1 MSDIHVTRELLRAV
15 ASGKLPPR
23 ALTEIGWRHL
33 LRLCPYCSEEVAA
46 FQRERAAPAS
56 YDAAFRV
63 LPVVLEKQ
71 AADLEA
77 KTAAARKDLRE
88 LLRLAPEERLRRI
101 HRASNRFRG
110 VTLARLLLDAAKKY
124 MPAEPQTVHELAE
137 AAEAVLLRT
146 PDSPGLYDLFA
157 RAVAYRANAKRAQGD
172 LLAAGDTLRHA
183 RGLIRNKGA
192 TDPLVF
198 AEVDWIEGALLR
210 DQRQLKEAEELLVRA
225 VNLYGLTGTREEAAQ
240 PLITLGLL
248 YYDRDDTQKAI
259 EVTRAAAEM
268 MGPKAD
274 PRVYLCTRHNLTLFL
289 AESGDYQAAADA
301 LQEDEKL
308 YRRFPDLWT
317 NLRQTWLKGKID
329 LGLGALEKA
338 EPQLIEARNGFIAQG
353 IGYDAAMVSLDLALV
368 YLQQG
373 RAENL
378 KELAGEMHQI
388 FAAGDVHREAMAA
401 LLLFEDAARQEK
413 LTVKIVEDL
422 ASYLKRARHTPGLR
436 FRVPLPS

>member
-1 MSDIHVTRELLRAV
+1 LSDIHVTRELLRAV
-15 ASGKLPPR
+15 ASGELPPR
-23 ALTEIGWRHL
+23 VLTEIGWRHL
-33 LRLCPYCSEEVAA
+33 LKLCPYCSEEVAA

-63 LPVVLEKQ
+63 LPIVLEKQ

-77 KTAAARKDLRE
+77 KTETARKDLRE
-88 LLRLAPEERLRRI
+88 LLRLTPEERLGRI

-110 VTLARLLLDAAKKY
+110 VTLARLLLDEAKRH

-157 RAVAYRANAKRAQGD
+157 KAVAYRANAKRAQGD

-183 RGLIRNKGA
+183 RGLMRNKGA
-192 TDPLVF
+192 TDPQVY
-198 AEVDWIEGALLR
+198 AEVDWIEGALLK

-248 YYDRDDTQKAI
+248 YYDRGDTQRAI

-268 MGPKAD
+268 MGLKAN
-274 PRVYLCTRHNLTLFL
+274 PRLYLCARHNLMLFL
-289 AESGDYQAAADA
+289 AESGDYQAAAEA
-301 LQEDEKL
+301 LREDEKL
-308 YRRFPDLWT
+308 YRKFPDLWT
-317 NLRQTWLKGKID
+317 NLRQTWLKGKIG
-329 LGLGALEKA
+329 LGLGVLEEA
-338 EPQLIEARNGFIAQG
+338 ENQLVEARNGFIAQG
-353 IGYDAAMVSLDLALV
+353 IGYDTAMVSLDLALL

-373 RAENL
+373 RTAEL
-378 KELAGEMHQI
+378 KQLADEMHQI

-401 LLLFEDAARQEK
+401 LLLFEDAVRQDK
-413 LTVKIVEDL
+413 LTSKAVEDL
-422 ASYLKRARHTPGLR
+422 SSYLKRARNNPGLR